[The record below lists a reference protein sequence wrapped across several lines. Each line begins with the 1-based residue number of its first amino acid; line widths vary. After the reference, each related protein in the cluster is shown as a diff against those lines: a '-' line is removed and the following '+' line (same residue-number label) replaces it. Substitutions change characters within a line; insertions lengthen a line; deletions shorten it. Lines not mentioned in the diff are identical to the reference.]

1 MQKYRLYL
9 VTGLFLAGYGLITG
23 CKDPGG
29 NDPKH
34 EQLSAAVSPV
44 ETSPAPAATA
54 NAAEDSSAIKSTI
67 RIKAGVDNA
76 VTDSQGNVWQPDH
89 GFAGGDTIS
98 RDDNLQIANTTDP
111 VLYRTEHYGMDS
123 FSCKISNGKYLVK
136 LHFAETFEG
145 ITGVGQRIF
154 SFSVQ
159 GRNFK
164 DFDVWQKAGGPNRAY
179 IESVPVEVTDGKL
192 QVTFTSNV
200 ENPEINAI
208 EIIPQS

>member
-1 MQKYRLYL
+1 MQKCRLYF
-9 VTGLFLAGYGLITG
+9 VAGLFLMCYGLLSG

-29 NDPKH
+29 NDPTPEKAP
-34 EQLSAAVSPV
+34 AAVSTMT
-44 ETSPAPAATA
+44 TSPAPAAAA
-54 NAAEDSSAIKSTI
+54 NAAEDFSTVKSII
-67 RIKAGVDNA
+67 RIKAGADNA
-76 VTDSQGNVWQPDH
+76 ITDSEGNVWQSDK
-89 GFAGGDTIS
+89 GFAGGDTIA
-98 RDDNLQIANTTDP
+98 REDNLQIANTTDP

-123 FSCKISNGKYLVK
+123 FSCKIPNGKYLVK

-145 ITGVGQRIF
+145 ITGVGQRVF
-154 SFSVQ
+154 SFNVQ

-164 DFDVWQKAGGPNRAY
+164 DFDVWQKAGGPDRAY

-208 EIIPQS
+208 EIIPQT

>member
-1 MQKYRLYL
+1 MHKYRSYF
-9 VTGLFLAGYGLITG
+9 VTGLFLICYGLIAG
-23 CKDPGG
+23 CKSPVG
-29 NDPKH
+29 NDPKP
-34 EQLSAAVSPV
+34 ETPGAAVSPAA
-44 ETSPAPAATA
+44 TGPAPAATA
-54 NAAEDSSAIKSTI
+54 TTAEDTSAVKTII
-67 RIKAGVDNA
+67 RIKAGADNA
-76 VTDSQGNVWQPDH
+76 VTDSEGDVWQADK
-89 GFAGGDTIS
+89 GFAGGDTIA

-123 FSCKISNGKYLVK
+123 FSCKIPNGKYVVK

-145 ITGVGQRIF
+145 ITGIGQRVF
-154 SFSVQ
+154 SFNVQ
-159 GRNFK
+159 GQEFK

-179 IESVPVEVTDGKL
+179 IESVPVDVTDGKL

>member
-1 MQKYRLYL
+1 MQKYRSYI
-9 VTGLFLAGYGLITG
+9 VTMLFLMCCGLIAG

-29 NDPKH
+29 NDPISEKP
-34 EQLSAAVSPV
+34 SAAVSPV
-44 ETSPAPAATA
+44 ETSPTPAATA
-54 NAAEDSSAIKSTI
+54 NATEDPSSVKSII
-67 RIKAGVDNA
+67 RIKAGTDNA
-76 VTDSQGNVWQPDH
+76 VTDSQGNVWKPDH

-98 RDDNLQIANTTDP
+98 RDDNLQIENTTDP

-123 FSCKISNGKYLVK
+123 FSYKIPNGKYLVK

-154 SFSVQ
+154 SFNVQ
-159 GRNFK
+159 GRDFK

-179 IESVPVEVTDGKL
+179 IESVAVEVTNGKL

-208 EIIPQS
+208 EIVPQS